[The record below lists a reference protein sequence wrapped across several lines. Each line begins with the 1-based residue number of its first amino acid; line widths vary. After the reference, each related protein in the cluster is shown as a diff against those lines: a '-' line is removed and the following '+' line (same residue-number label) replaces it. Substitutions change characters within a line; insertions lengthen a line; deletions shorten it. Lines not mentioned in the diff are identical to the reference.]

1 MQYLISVIHDNTDMG
16 TGDELSNV
24 DAFNGRLSANGHGV
38 FARGLSAPSAAT
50 VIDNR
55 GSQPIVT
62 EGPFLKSK
70 EYVSGFWIVEA
81 ADRNAAVQLAT
92 EASKH
97 SNRKVEVRPFH

>member
-1 MQYLISVIHDNTDMG
+1 MQYLISVIHDSTDMG
-16 TGDELSNV
+16 TGEELSNV
-24 DAFNGRLSANGHGV
+24 DAFNGRLGASGNGV
-38 FARGLSAPSAAT
+38 FARGLGAPSTAT

-55 GSQPIVT
+55 GAQPAVT

-70 EYVSGFWIVEA
+70 EYVSGLWIVEA
-81 ADRNAAVQLAT
+81 ADRNAAMSVAT